1 MSPYGRPK
9 VAQQPS
15 FAKLVVFLAQAEN
28 PLITLARVP
37 NRVLTLS
44 LGAQQQL
51 TSNQPV
57 GHHSPC
63 HLVDTSR

>member
-28 PLITLARVP
+28 PLITLGCLTGRLHLAWVP
-37 NRVLTLS
+37 S
-44 LGAQQQL
+44 
-51 TSNQPV
+51 SN
-57 GHHSPC
+57 
-63 HLVDTSR
+63 